1 MNKKTAAIIVAGGSG
16 TRLGGDI
23 PKQFLKI
30 NGREIICHTLSVF
43 ENCDFIDKII
53 VVCHKDYLDLCSGIT
68 EHLKKDVLVVP
79 GGKTRQESVYSG
91 LKEASDCKYV
101 FIHDAVRCLVEVSH
115 IRMLF
120 EELEKG
126 NSCTLAVR
134 VKDTIKVANENNIVT
149 ATPQRS
155 KLWQIQTPQAFAAD
169 KLISAHDYAIENG
182 FEGTD
187 DCSVMEYYGEKI
199 VLVEGS
205 YKNIKITTPSD
216 VEIAKVFMKG
226 SETK

>member
-30 NGREIICHTLSVF
+30 NGKEIISHTLSVF
-43 ENCDFIDKII
+43 EDCDFIDKII
-53 VVCHKDYLDLCSGIT
+53 VVCHKDYLALCSGLT
-68 EHLKKDVLVVP
+68 EHLKKDVIVVS
-79 GGKTRQESVYSG
+79 GGATRQESVYSG
-91 LKEASDCKYV
+91 LKEATDCKYV
-101 FIHDAVRCLVEVSH
+101 LVHDAVRCLVEVRH

-120 EELEKG
+120 EQLQKG
-126 NSCTLAVR
+126 NSCTLAVK
-134 VKDTIKVANENNIVT
+134 VKDTIKLADENNIVT
-149 ATPQRS
+149 STPQRS
-155 KLWQIQTPQAFAAD
+155 SLWQIQTPQAFLTD
-169 KLISAHDYAIENG
+169 KLISAHEYAIKNK

-187 DCSVMEYYGEKI
+187 DCSLMEYYGEKI